1 MTIELN
7 REQEALLE
15 KVLTSGQFES
25 AEEFIT
31 YSLTNALVE
40 NDAFTDQVRAMLQEA
55 QADKAAGRVVA
66 IPEGK
71 LVAELNRR
79 RDARQKADDQP
90 KA

>member
-7 REQEALLE
+7 HEQEALLE

-40 NDAFTDQVRAMLQEA
+40 TDTFNDQVRVMLQEA
-55 QADKAAGRVVA
+55 KADKAAGRVVA

-79 RDARQKADDQP
+79 REARQKADKHP

>member
-15 KVLTSGQFES
+15 KVLTSGQFGS

-31 YSLTNALVE
+31 YSLTHALVE
-40 NDAFTDQVRAMLQEA
+40 SDAFTDQARIMLQAA

-79 RDARQKADDQP
+79 REARQKADDQP
-90 KA
+90 SA